1 MKRLLLP
8 MASLVALVVVAC
20 GGQGDPDTSATDGGA
35 WAVLDTNRS
44 EQDASVPMDVVA
56 VQDANDGVLELDG
69 ASQDTGVEVVE
80 APGDVALDSE
90 DSSVV
95 SDAARAEPDASQVES
110 WGGGVLLYE
119 VASDFLNVAGAGA
132 RFTEL
137 AADGELV
144 EEGTEQWG
152 PCAASISEPDAPEV
166 VEFGFDA
173 GLITVAGTSSEV
185 TLTPVDEDADGVGY
199 ASNLSEDLESL
210 LPAGGALLT
219 VVGAGGTDIEAFE
232 LVVQVPEPVI
242 VSSPGI
248 GLFQS
253 ASTSQDLNVS
263 WNAGTGEAILVT
275 ATPLDQAFQTASG
288 LGLICGADEDT
299 GNLVIPAA
307 AMAAMKD
314 SGVSRVALAVTRLRV
329 GTALAGDRTVTTTV
343 SRSTGGPLDL
353 K

>member
-1 MKRLLLP
+1 
-8 MASLVALVVVAC
+8 
-20 GGQGDPDTSATDGGA
+20 
-35 WAVLDTNRS
+35 
-44 EQDASVPMDVVA
+44 
-56 VQDANDGVLELDG
+56 LELDG

-253 ASTSQDLNVS
+253 ASTSQDL
-263 WNAGTGEAILVT
+263 
-275 ATPLDQAFQTASG
+275 
-288 LGLICGADEDT
+288 
-299 GNLVIPAA
+299 
-307 AMAAMKD
+307 
-314 SGVSRVALAVTRLRV
+314 
-329 GTALAGDRTVTTTV
+329 
-343 SRSTGGPLDL
+343 
-353 K
+353 